1 MVWGPMRKTA
11 VKSSLSLLLFLVLT
25 LLLIHASGCVSV
37 RDTLRLETLANS
49 PLMKNLQDNDEDLF
63 QIEDGTGAVGEA
75 AACPT

>member
-1 MVWGPMRKTA
+1 
-11 VKSSLSLLLFLVLT
+11 VKRASSISFLSVILPLSLFALLAT
-25 LLLIHASGCVSV
+25 APGCVSST
-37 RDTLRLETLANS
+37 DALKLETAANC

>member
-1 MVWGPMRKTA
+1 MFQSASKFPQRI
-11 VKSSLSLLLFLVLT
+11 LFILILLVI
-25 LLLIHASGCVSV
+25 LIHVSGCVSP
-37 RDTLRLETLANS
+37 RDALRLEAAANC

>member
-1 MVWGPMRKTA
+1 MCKTA
-11 VKSSLSLLLFLVLT
+11 ITSFLSFSLLLILLVI
-25 LLLIHASGCVSV
+25 LIGTTGCVTS
-37 RDTLRLETLANS
+37 RDALRLEAAANC

>member
-1 MVWGPMRKTA
+1 MIHSASTFPRRI
-11 VKSSLSLLLFLVLT
+11 
-25 LLLIHASGCVSV
+25 LLIPFLFIILLHASGCVSP
-37 RDTLRLETLANS
+37 RDALRLESAANC

>member
-1 MVWGPMRKTA
+1 LDPYVKKTSA
-11 VKSSLSLLLFLVLT
+11 ISLFSVILVLSIS
-25 LLLIHASGCVSV
+25 LILVTTTGCVSS
-37 RDTLRLETLANS
+37 RDALRLEAAANC

>member
-1 MVWGPMRKTA
+1 MRTKIIG
-11 VKSSLSLLLFLVLT
+11 FLT
-25 LLLIHASGCVSV
+25 LLLFILSLVANATLVSGCVSS
-37 RDTLRLETLANS
+37 DLALQMEAKVNN